1 MAINQLYSCF
11 IHFHKFQGE
20 KDPAKCYS
28 NLKQLNIPNYVIPLR
43 ANPIGLRDVFFT
55 PGLHLVGDKI
65 AFIKQMPMFE
75 TPTIGDA
82 DVVLADAGTGQ
93 ILNTVHVNQKVRKLL
108 AVGKR

>member
-28 NLKQLNIPNYVIPLR
+28 NLKQLTIPNYVIPLR

>member
-1 MAINQLYSCF
+1 M
-11 IHFHKFQGE
+11 
-20 KDPAKCYS
+20 
-28 NLKQLNIPNYVIPLR
+28 R

-108 AVGKR
+108 AVGKRWAPSIFLTNLTFLFWIRGTAMK